1 MQPQNPSAI
10 MRSVIPVIV
19 CLVGLAGC
27 RMYGAS
33 DSADLVQARLQA
45 SAQRLASELAERQDD
60 TEAIARAA
68 ELHPTLAP
76 LAERF
81 AAVVSEHGRLAAQHA
96 ELVAS
101 LPQENNLL
109 FAWVGPDRYRALHNA
124 YGAVTADRQVLGDK
138 YQDVLLD
145 LEEALGDLTA
155 PRAATLARYGV
166 APPFYARL
174 ISTAPSLEKVLAMV
188 APAAE
193 Q

>member
-1 MQPQNPSAI
+1 
-10 MRSVIPVIV
+10 MRPVIPVIV
-19 CLVGLAGC
+19 CMVGLAGC
-27 RMYGAS
+27 RMYGAG

-45 SAQRLASELAERQDD
+45 SEQRLGAELAERQDD
-60 TEAIARAA
+60 TEALARAA
-68 ELHPTLAP
+68 ELHPTLVP

-81 AAVVSEHGRLAAQHA
+81 AAVVSEHGRLAAEHA

-101 LPQENNLL
+101 LPQQNNLL

-124 YGAVTADRQVLGDK
+124 YGAVTADRQLLSDK

-145 LEEALGDLTA
+145 LEEALGDLTV
-155 PRAATLARYGV
+155 PRSATLARYGV

-174 ISTAPSLEKVLAMV
+174 SSTAPSLEKVLAIV
-188 APAAE
+188 APAPE